1 MTNQEL
7 LQRLETTH
15 EWTANAILEL
25 RELIKNEDK
34 FTQTAINEMR
44 QDILTNVQLNISE
57 MEILALELEVE
68 QHE

>member
-7 LQRLETTH
+7 LQRIEISH
-15 EWTANAILEL
+15 QWAASAILQL
-25 RELIKNEDK
+25 RELVKNEDK

-44 QDILTNVQLNISE
+44 QDILTNIQLNISE

-68 QHE
+68 